1 MQHRHN
7 KSQSRILR
15 NDIHVPRLCTKPYG
29 WYILH
34 VKYTHETYRTRP
46 RCHMDKKT
54 YSEYISRK
62 ENTKAT
68 SYILQDE
75 ENSFN
80 WDHIKM
86 DPVNTESMTENL
98 KVKTNR
104 DSRKE

>member
-1 MQHRHN
+1 M
-7 KSQSRILR
+7 S
-15 NDIHVPRLCTKPYG
+15 YG
-29 WYILH
+29 Q
-34 VKYTHETYRTRP
+34 
-46 RCHMDKKT
+46 KT

-62 ENTKAT
+62 EKTKAT